1 MKTRRNRG
9 TKLKKVVS
17 VTMLTA
23 MLTSLGLMG
32 VYANDHGDTKFGFNL
47 DYSQGDPYDYTE
59 LRWKDDD
66 SSSYINYISGDDS
79 FTASVVAG
87 YDSGSRVDDDAIRR
101 VNKNI
106 EPGNWYYLTN
116 YVKEDGGYNWA
127 AIRGESNYDWFYNA
141 SGKWSPDSI

>member
-1 MKTRRNRG
+1 
-9 TKLKKVVS
+9 
-17 VTMLTA
+17 MLTA

-32 VYANDHGDTKFGFNL
+32 VYANDHGDTDFGFNL
-47 DYSQGDPYDYTE
+47 DYSQGDPYDYTG
-59 LRWKDDD
+59 LREKLDD
-66 SSSYINYISGDDS
+66 SSSYINYLSGDDS

-87 YDSGSRVDDDAIRR
+87 YDSGSRADDDAIRR

-116 YVKEDGGYNWA
+116 YVKEDGDYGWA